1 MTILSVNKFVK
12 DKLVSLIELH
22 NDFKDKKALCDNLYD
37 VVVDY
42 LHDEPRY
49 TIFVP
54 SRFVSD
60 YNFFH
65 VLNQEDGGFLDYLAM
80 YCRMPLE
87 QYEQLYK
94 LTANGCNF
102 ELVLNALNLS
112 RVNDIPPLLT
122 EDGFEYVID
131 VKDSVKNLLSL
142 GVLQNERIMPS
153 AMI

>member
-1 MTILSVNKFVK
+1 MTVLLANKFIK

-37 VVVDY
+37 VVIDY

-65 VLNQEDGGFLDYLAM
+65 VVNQGDGGLLGYLAM
-80 YCRMPLE
+80 YCRIPLE
-87 QYEQLYK
+87 QYQQLYK
-94 LTANGCNF
+94 LAANGYNF
-102 ELVLNALNLS
+102 ESVLNALNLS

-131 VKDSVKNLLSL
+131 VKDSVKNLLRL
-142 GVLQNERIMPS
+142 GVLQNEMIMPS